1 MELNAAMSV
10 EFNYNSD
17 WYHFVIASYSILCP
31 KAILFKWWMDEL
43 MWNCAQWKDLK
54 WYEIWHHILYLSICK
69 NGGTPVKKH
78 KSFFLIYS
86 CADDVPRMPS
96 KREQLILNGKKWLNI
111 TPKSNYYIIKAM
123 LLSVLISIR
132 TIDCTFEHSFAYM
145 NSFKLYVCVCC
156 LSWLS
161 WSA

>member
-1 MELNAAMSV
+1 MVSFCHRFILHFMSK
-10 EFNYNSD
+10 SD
-17 WYHFVIASYSILCP
+17 SVRVMNGWVDVKLCAVKRFKVIWNLASHS
-31 KAILFKWWMDEL
+31 LFINLQKWRNTCEE
-43 MWNCAQWKDLK
+43 AQK
-54 WYEIWHHILYLSICK
+54 
-69 NGGTPVKKH
+69 
-78 KSFFLIYS
+78 FFLIYS
-86 CADDVPRMPS
+86 CADDVQRMPS
-96 KREQLILNGKKWLNI
+96 KREQLILNGKEWLNI